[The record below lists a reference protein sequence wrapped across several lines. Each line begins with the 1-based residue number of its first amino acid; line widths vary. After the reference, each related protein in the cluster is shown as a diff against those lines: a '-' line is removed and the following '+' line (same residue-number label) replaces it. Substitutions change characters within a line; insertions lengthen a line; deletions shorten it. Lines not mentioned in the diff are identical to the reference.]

1 MIYYLVEKQK
11 MRVLLLIFLI
21 SGISA
26 AAQKNLTIEEA
37 INQARTTL
45 APKSLRNLQFRD
57 NKGNVVFTTDNNQ
70 VVQVSAGGKKSVL
83 FDLTALNRMLK
94 THDATRDSMKR
105 IPGFYFLSP
114 NLLVFSDTYPHLGV
128 DLKKKCIINRSSNND
143 LKELNSDKNQKAHLK
158 LIGMNLHV
166 EGGQKSGPITT
177 DGSEDIVYGK
187 SVHREEFGIENGIFY
202 NHDSSFAAFY
212 RMDQSMVN
220 WYPIIRWGNRPAKN
234 ENIRYPFAGEKSHQV
249 SIGVY
254 NFNSNK
260 TIFLNI
266 EGDKEQYLTNIAFS
280 PKENAVYV
288 AILNRAQNHMQLNA
302 YDATT
307 GKFLKT
313 LFEEKDE
320 KYVEPMHP
328 AKFLPNDAGKFIWES
343 RKDGYRHLY
352 LFDTTGKEWKQLTK
366 GKWEVKDHLGFDQSG
381 KHFLFT
387 ANITSPIDHNL
398 CKVDVQSGKI
408 TVLTP
413 EKGTSFPILD
423 KEKRFAIVHYSDIE
437 TPRIIRV
444 LDINSGKR
452 TEIFRAEDPI
462 KEYKKGKL
470 KIFPIA
476 SNHEDSLYCRMYLPV
491 DFDATKKYPVVVY
504 LYNGPHSQMVTN
516 SWLSGTDLWYHY
528 MAQRGFIMFT
538 LDGRGTAYR
547 GKKFE
552 QAIHRQLGTPEME
565 DQLTG
570 VNFLKSLPYVDANR
584 MGVHGWSYGGFMTS
598 SLMTRYPE
606 VFKAGVAGG
615 PVIDWSYYE
624 IMYGERYM
632 DAPSENPEGYK
643 NNNVLNHIGKLK
655 GKLLLIHGTDDNVV
669 VWQHSIMLLQQSVE
683 ANVHVDYFVY
693 PGYEHNVR
701 DKNRAHLMDKIS
713 NYFFDH
719 LKP

>member
-1 MIYYLVEKQK
+1 

-26 AAQKNLTIEEA
+26 AAQKNLTINEA
-37 INQARTTL
+37 INEARTTL
-45 APKSLRNLQFRD
+45 APKSLRNLTFRD
-57 NKGNVVFTTDNNQ
+57 DRGNLVYTTDNNQ
-70 VVQVSAGGKKSVL
+70 VVQVSPNGKKSVL

-94 THDATRDSMKR
+94 TFDPVKDSLKQ
-105 IPGFYFLSP
+105 IPGYYFLNPNVLVFTNSYP
-114 NLLVFSDTYPHLGV
+114 NLVV
-128 DLKKKCIINRSSNND
+128 DLKKKNIIDRSSD
-143 LKELNSDKNQKAHLK
+143 KEMKALNSSKKLKSHLK

-166 EGGQKSGPITT
+166 AEENKTTAITT
-177 DGSEDIVYGK
+177 DGSEDLVYGK
-187 SVHREEFGIENGIFY
+187 SVHREEFGIETGIFH

-220 WYPIIRWGNRPAKN
+220 LYPIIRWGNRPAKN

-254 NFNSNK
+254 NFKDNK
-260 TIFLNI
+260 TIYLNI

-280 PKENAVYV
+280 PTENAVYV
-288 AILNRAQNHMQLNA
+288 AIVNRAQNHMQLNA
-302 YDATT
+302 YDAVS

-328 AKFLPNDAGKFIWES
+328 AQFLPKTPNTFIWES

-352 LFDTTGKEWKQLTK
+352 LYDINGKEIKQLTK
-366 GKWEVKDHLGFDQSG
+366 GKWEIKDHLGFDKSG

-423 KEKRFAIVHYSDIE
+423 QQKQFAIVHYSDIE
-437 TPRIIRV
+437 TPRIIRL
-444 LDINSGKR
+444 LDVNTGKQ
-452 TEIFRAEDPI
+452 TELFRAEDPL
-462 KEYKKGKL
+462 KAYKKGQL

-476 SNHEDSLYCRMYLPV
+476 SHHEDSLYCRMYLPV
-491 DFDATKKYPVVVY
+491 DFDAKKKYPVVVY
-504 LYNGPHSQMVTN
+504 LYNGPHSQMVSN

-565 DQLTG
+565 DQLCG
-570 VNFLKSLPYVDANR
+570 VNYLKTLPYVDTNR

-598 SLMTRYPE
+598 SLMTRYPN

-632 DAPSENPEGYK
+632 DSPQENPDGYK
-643 NNNVLNHIGKLK
+643 NNNVLNHIGNLK

-669 VWQHSIMLLQQSVE
+669 VWQHSIMLLQKSVE
-683 ANVHVDYFVY
+683 ANVHLDYFVY

-713 NYFFDH
+713 NYFFEH
-719 LKP
+719 LKE